1 MLFFGSPA
9 QTALRISKILTL
21 PWARMDNPAS
31 GLMMEHPAAPVAAR
45 LVLVRSG
52 MIISAKRLSIG
63 LTGLSS
69 VIGLKLT
76 ASHGLGGSNFIDTGG
91 AIVDPGGAATMV
103 LIDGGTASISAIT
116 LANTYIETHNG
127 ETGEI
132 VHINNGRNI
141 NLDGVFFNRGGAT
154 ASNCISIQ
162 GTNAGQV
169 RAYGRASG
177 GGTPVCT
184 TLIDNTITGYTLAP
198 TGDFDYYYPGSA
210 SRRRPGRRRS
220 SRPGPRCGG
229 RREQGD
235 HRLGVLPGDPRGG
248 QAEGGDRPPRFRLGD
263 DGVRGERQAFQGAAA
278 GIGLGGGGHDADEV
292 GERQHPLDGG
302 PDQGGA
308 GVVEGQRVL
317 GDPHP

>member
-210 SRRRPGRRRS
+210 GSGMVIDAPIHAGA
-220 SRPGPRCGG
+220 GFTFANIGTNLVNN
-229 RREQGD
+229 GD
-235 HRLGVLPGDPRGG
+235 FGYCSNCTITNPC
-248 QAEGGDRPPRFRLGD
+248 A
-263 DGVRGERQAFQGAAA
+263 
-278 GIGLGGGGHDADEV
+278 GGGT
-292 GERQHPLDGG
+292 
-302 PDQGGA
+302 GA
-308 GVVEGQRVL
+308 IAKRLNGINVCN
-317 GDPHP
+317 